1 MKKSGILNSK
11 LSGIIAAMG
20 HTDRLVICDAG
31 LPIPHNANI
40 VDLALTANIP
50 KFIDTLTVVL
60 GELQVESAIIAKEFS
75 QSGNSLYKDLQK
87 ALSGIE
93 LQTVSHEDFKKLT
106 RENGNISFVRT
117 GETTSYANVIL
128 TSGVTF
134 E

>member
-31 LPIPHNANI
+31 LPIPHNADI

-50 KFIDTLTVVL
+50 KFIDTLKVIL
-60 GELQVESAIIAKEFS
+60 SELQVEGAIIAKEFS
-75 QSGNSLYKDLQK
+75 LSGNSLYKDIQK
-87 ALSGIE
+87 ELSGIE
-93 LQTVSHEDFKKLT
+93 LQTVSHEDFKKII
-106 RENGNISFVRT
+106 RENSNISFVRT
-117 GETTSYANVIL
+117 GETTSYANIIL
-128 TSGVTF
+128 ISGVTF

>member
-50 KFIDTLTVVL
+50 KFIDTLKVIL
-60 GELQVESAIIAKEFS
+60 SELKVESAIIAKEFS
-75 QSGNSLYKDLQK
+75 LSGNSVYKDLQK
-87 ALSGIE
+87 EFSGIE
-93 LQTVSHEDFKKLT
+93 LKTVSHEDFKKII
-106 RENGNISFVRT
+106 RENSNISFVRT
-117 GETTSYANVIL
+117 GETTSYANIIL
-128 TSGVTF
+128 ISGITF

>member
-50 KFIDTLTVVL
+50 KFIDTLKVIL
-60 GELQVESAIIAKEFS
+60 SELKVESAIIAKEFS
-75 QSGNSLYKDLQK
+75 LSGNSVYKDLQK
-87 ALSGIE
+87 EFSGIE
-93 LQTVSHEDFKKLT
+93 LKTVSHEDFKKII
-106 RENGNISFVRT
+106 RENSNISFVRT
-117 GETTSYANVIL
+117 GETTSYANIIL
-128 TSGVTF
+128 ISGVTF